1 MYMSIATPEPGKSA
15 HDGRRYNLG
24 KNGRKKSV
32 IQKLILSVTIMQNTK
47 KKDHMYRCV

>member
-24 KNGRKKSV
+24 KKRKKESV
-32 IQKLILSVTIMQNTK
+32 IKNVILIVTIMQNTK